1 MANLNPLKLNKLPP
15 GGYALALGTVLALM
29 PLSHRAATVIAATE
43 QPTFTPRTRILVLI
57 DRSGSVHYDVN
68 KVARIIFQEVDRLRQ
83 SGDEL
88 GVAYIHEHTEAN
100 AQRLR
105 LDAPLPPKYD
115 ESGGSTQKKML
126 MEQQGRL
133 VAQRQEMKT
142 RLRSMLAEAANP
154 ATDRSTDIW
163 GSLSTISTFFQSSS
177 AAERNLVFY
186 VSDMVES
193 MPGAGRRDFELHP
206 PADDASALQ
215 AMARIDMPRLR
226 KKYDITSSKPLQT
239 IDQVQ
244 VLFPLSGTK
253 KTLNNAMSR
262 YWTAMFGQLGLGPS
276 QVQFQ

>member
-1 MANLNPLKLNKLPP
+1 M
-15 GGYALALGTVLALM
+15 
-29 PLSHRAATVIAATE
+29 
-43 QPTFTPRTRILVLI
+43 FI

-68 KVARIIFQEVDRLRQ
+68 KVAQILFQEVDRLRQ
-83 SGDEL
+83 NGDEL
-88 GVAYIHEHTEAN
+88 GVAFIHEHTEAN

-105 LDAPLPPKYD
+105 LEAPLPAKYE
-115 ESGGSTQKKML
+115 ESGGSTQKRML
-126 MEQQGRL
+126 MEQQGKL
-133 VAQRQEMKT
+133 IAQRQEMKT
-142 RLRSMLAEAANP
+142 RLRGMLAEAANP
-154 ATDRSTDIW
+154 ATARSTDVW
-163 GSLSTISTFFQSSS
+163 GSLSTISTYFSGSS

-215 AMARIDMPRLR
+215 AMARADVPRLR
-226 KKYDITSSKPLQT
+226 KWYDVTASKPLQT

-253 KTLNNAMSR
+253 KTQNNAMSR
-262 YWTAMFGQLGLGPS
+262 YWTVMFGQLGLGPS